1 VRSPQAGER
10 QRVGPGW
17 RGTDDYVFSTSSP
30 HPAPPAH
37 PAPLAAISLLIAA
50 KRQACGKPGNQ
61 FGVSPTYRN
70 YCQPAT
76 GTASAN
82 CRQGTRTKMSSI
94 YRYRTPLSPLQA
106 AVSPHRPFEPTSGFF
121 RIIAF

>member
-1 VRSPQAGER
+1 MRSPQAGER
-10 QRVGPGW
+10 LRVGPGW

-37 PAPLAAISLLIAA
+37 PAPLAAISMLIAA
-50 KRQACGKPGNQ
+50 KRPACGKPGNQ
-61 FGVSPTYRN
+61 FGVSPAYRN

-82 CRQGTRTKMSSI
+82 CRPGTRTKVSSI
-94 YRYRTPLSPLQA
+94 YRDRTKWGQWGGTGHSF
-106 AVSPHRPFEPTSGFF
+106 HDSGS
-121 RIIAF
+121 RSRLTKEMRL

>member
-10 QRVGPGW
+10 LRVGPGW

-37 PAPLAAISLLIAA
+37 PVPLAAISMLIAA

-70 YCQPAT
+70 YCQAPT

-82 CRQGTRTKMSSI
+82 CRPRAGTKVSSI
-94 YRYRTPLSPLQA
+94 YRDPSHSLGL
-106 AVSPHRPFEPTSGFF
+106 
-121 RIIAF
+121 